1 MPLLR
6 WSRPLLAT
14 ALVLAGCKSNPP
26 AATDAGVATAPA
38 PSKAPPSTP
47 PRALFSGPALSYLKP
62 EGSERCEWVR
72 QPLPAGEPT
81 TVFTFNADCTRSRVA
96 WSPDGR
102 EGLVFTWPVGEG
114 AQARI
119 WRVDFAAKT
128 GKPLDLKELPGG
140 TGEQSPD
147 KPYVDQVAFD
157 AQGRPV
163 ALVSDVYSSREAEK
177 GQDGGRFI
185 SFEGQRYPIPGGEG
199 SPGLALAYRLE
210 GGTWKRFEAKGS
222 LYEGTNAP
230 EVRALE
236 AARSLSTS
244 EPSAEL
250 PGQKAS
256 ESTAQKLDTAL
267 PGQDETGRWM
277 SLTTPGG
284 TLHYRA
290 QQKPEDESLYQPSA
304 PVRWEQEGK
313 LVELEG
319 LTVEP
324 GDRLGIQLQGDLL
337 LITGPSS
344 GYTFDTRAKKK
355 LVFLQDIEGATF
367 WPEASKP

>member
-1 MPLLR
+1 M
-6 WSRPLLAT
+6 
-14 ALVLAGCKSNPP
+14 
-26 AATDAGVATAPA
+26 
-38 PSKAPPSTP
+38 
-47 PRALFSGPALSYLKP
+47 FI
-62 EGSERCEWVR
+62 
-72 QPLPAGEPT
+72 
-81 TVFTFNADCTRSRVA
+81 
-96 WSPDGR
+96 
-102 EGLVFTWPVGEG
+102 WPVGEG

-119 WRVDFAAKT
+119 WRVDFATKT
-128 GKPLDLKELPGG
+128 GKPLDLKDLPGG
-140 TGEQSPD
+140 TGEQAPD
-147 KPYVDQVAFD
+147 KPYVAQVGFD

-163 ALVSDVYSSREAEK
+163 ALVADVYVEREAEK
-177 GQDGGRFI
+177 SEAGERFVC
-185 SFEGQRYPIPGGEG
+185 FESQRYPVPAGEG
-199 SPGLALAYRLE
+199 MPGLALAYRLE

-222 LYEGTNAP
+222 LYETAGAP

-236 AARSLSTS
+236 AAKTLSLPKPS
-244 EPSAEL
+244 EDL

-256 ESTAQKLDTAL
+256 ESAARKLDTAL

-290 QQKPEDESLYQPSA
+290 MQRPDDESLYHPS
-304 PVRWEQEGK
+304 PPLRWEQEGK

-319 LTVEP
+319 LTAQQ

-344 GYTFDTRAKKK
+344 VYVFDTRTKKN
-355 LVFLQDIEGATF
+355 LVSLQDVEVATF